1 MNSDGNGS
9 EGSEVAVI
17 ALVMGLVIPVFF
29 SVLTQGGDFGV
40 FAIVLVSFAAC
51 ISYCEIY
58 LSLPSGEALGI
69 GMLVTPVLAQNLWL
83 VALAAAASV
92 LSLSKYALRDSR
104 AEELD
109 ADLEEIS
116 PLEFP

>member
-1 MNSDGNGS
+1 MNLEDN
-9 EGSEVAVI
+9 EGEGAEVAFF
-17 ALVMGLVIPVFF
+17 ALITGLTIPLFF
-29 SVLTQGGDFGV
+29 AVLTQGGDFSV

-51 ISYCEIY
+51 VFYCELY

-69 GMLVTPVLAQNLWL
+69 GMLVTSVIAQNAWL
-83 VALAAAASV
+83 VGLASAAAI

-104 AEELD
+104 TEELD

-116 PLEFP
+116 PLELP